1 MTLLFNLQGMYV
13 EDPKE
18 DELRQQRPQTSKSK
32 QKLQCPEN
40 CQTSGECDE
49 ENCIISS

>member
-1 MTLLFNLQGMYV
+1 MYV

-32 QKLQCPEN
+32 QKLQCLED